1 MQFEELNEFEE
12 AFKSLKRNKPAGF
25 DDLSTNSIIDAY
37 DILENILFHIF
48 KVSIQQGIF
57 SDSLKIAKVILIFK
71 SGDKDN
77 ISSYRPMSILPVFSK
92 VLERIM
98 YNRVYSHLDSKGFL
112 NEKRFGFQR
121 NNLTE
126 HAIIQLAR
134 DITGSFEKGEYTLG
148 VFIDLSVAFDT
159 VDHQIL
165 IRKLQYYGTDDTALE
180 WFKSYLSNRKQYISS
195 QDVSENCL
203 NIIFRVPQGSILGSL
218 LFLIYVNDLFKASNL
233 VMELMFV
240 DDTNLFLP
248 HKNIDTLF
256 DSMNIELANISTWFK
271 LNKLSLNVDKTT
283 WLLFTPLSKRQLL
296 LQNLPNLLIE
306 NIHFKKEHV
315 TKFFGVFVDE
325 KLSWKQ
331 HINIASSKISK
342 SIGILYTPRDV

>member
-1 MQFEELNEFEE
+1 
-12 AFKSLKRNKPAGF
+12 
-25 DDLSTNSIIDAY
+25 
-37 DILENILFHIF
+37 
-48 KVSIQQGIF
+48 
-57 SDSLKIAKVILIFK
+57 
-71 SGDKDN
+71 
-77 ISSYRPMSILPVFSK
+77 MSILPVFSK

-112 NEKRFGFQR
+112 NEKRFSFQR

-148 VFIDLSVAFDT
+148 VFIDLSIAFDT

-165 IRKLQYYGTDDTALE
+165 IRKLQYYGTDDTAIE

-240 DDTNLFLP
+240 DDTNLFLS

-271 LNKLSLNVDKTT
+271 SNKLTLNVGKTK
-283 WLLFTPLSKRQLL
+283 WLLFNPLSKRQLL

-325 KLSWKQ
+325 
-331 HINIASSKISK
+331 N
-342 SIGILYTPRDV
+342 